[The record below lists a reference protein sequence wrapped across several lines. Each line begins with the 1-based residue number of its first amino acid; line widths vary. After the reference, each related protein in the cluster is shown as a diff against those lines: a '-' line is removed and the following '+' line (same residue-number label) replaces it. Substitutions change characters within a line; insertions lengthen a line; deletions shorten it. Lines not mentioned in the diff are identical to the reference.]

1 MSPLTEVCN
10 KFSRWI
16 LEPNPK
22 WCYSSHLVPRCVGQ
36 DDAKRKAKS
45 IKKRAPCFEIE
56 DSKTVNSLQIACSKW
71 HTVNTKS
78 NNDDIEVAIATGKRI
93 SDIFHS
99 HFWGNHPPTH
109 PHSHATPTDSLT
121 TELRCMGT
129 ELRTKGVPCDSLC
142 APWVRPVTKHVPPKG
157 SQRKQLN
164 TWDIGDMCIY
174 KILSL

>member
-1 MSPLTEVCN
+1 MLSE
-10 KFSRWI
+10 I
-16 LEPNPK
+16 
-22 WCYSSHLVPRCVGQ
+22 Y
-36 DDAKRKAKS
+36 
-45 IKKRAPCFEIE
+45 KKRAPCFEIE
-56 DSKTVNSLQIACSKW
+56 GSKTVNSLQIACSKW
-71 HTVNTKS
+71 HPVNTKS

-164 TWDIGDMCIY
+164 TWPIGYMYLQKSIIVVEY
-174 KILSL
+174 KSTHTHT